1 MKAIISTRFPKTP
14 FKEGILRSSSLTDF
28 SGVIAL
34 YEDVKSDVARVLK
47 ILEEKGLNY
56 GRSGNVSVRIPDKG
70 HIVITPSGLV
80 KSALSPKDLLVID
93 IEGNVI
99 EGDGSPTVE
108 TPLHLGIY
116 REYEYFNAVIHAHTI
131 YSSAL
136 AVARESIPPIIEEM
150 VLYIGGEV
158 RVADYAPFGS
168 KELAENA
175 VKALRDRRAVLLANH
190 GVVACGR
197 DLWEALEV
205 LEVVERVAHIY
216 VLSKALGRA
225 FSIPR
230 EVAEFQKTVFLAK
243 LKR

>member
-1 MKAIISTRFPKTP
+1 MKTTLSSRFINASNQKDILRFP
-14 FKEGILRSSSLTDF
+14 L
-28 SGVIAL
+28 SGFPGVRTL
-34 YEDVKSDVARVLK
+34 YEDVKSDIVRTLK

-56 GRSGNVSVRIPDKG
+56 GRSGNVSVRIPSKG

-93 IEGNVI
+93 MEGNVI
-99 EGDGSPTVE
+99 EGGGLPTIE

-116 REYEYFNAVIHAHTI
+116 KEYEYFNAVIHAHTI

-175 VKALRDRRAVLLANH
+175 VKALRNRKAVILANH

-205 LEVVERVAHIY
+205 LEVVERAAHIY
-216 VLSKALGRA
+216 ILSKVLGRA
-225 FSIPR
+225 FSISS
-230 EVAEFQKTVFLAK
+230 EVTEF
-243 LKR
+243 